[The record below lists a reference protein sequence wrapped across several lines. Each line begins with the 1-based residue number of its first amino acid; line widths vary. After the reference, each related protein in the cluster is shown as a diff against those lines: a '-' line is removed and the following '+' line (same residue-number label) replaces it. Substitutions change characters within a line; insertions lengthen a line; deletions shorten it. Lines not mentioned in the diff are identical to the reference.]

1 MQRLAAVD
9 FHFVDLEAVGRS
21 PVGQLVPISGS
32 DARFGAFTYFA
43 YAPAPLPADV
53 TLASQTW
60 TAVAEAETALGKLD
74 FACAQLPDPRLLI
87 RPALYREALD
97 TSALEGTHGALRDLL
112 EAQLPSAQF
121 LSPEIVE
128 IRAYEQVALIA
139 FELVKSR
146 PISRGFLCE
155 LQENL
160 LKQTD
165 KPPRDLGRLRQDQV
179 WIGPADRPIQ
189 ESRFVPV
196 PPDDRLSAALDE
208 WERWLQAPPPNLSP
222 VLRAALAHYQF
233 ETIHPFGDGNGRLGR
248 LIVVLQL
255 LRDKTLQQPALTVSP
270 WLLKRRLDYQNHL
283 LQVTCTGDWNPWI
296 QFFCRAVKE
305 QCNSLI
311 SNAAVLLNW
320 LRESRQLVNDRR
332 WSGAIHKLLE
342 DLVEWPVITIADAAN
357 RYNVTTV
364 NASRMVGH
372 LTEIGVLKELTGRSY
387 GRVFGA
393 TKVIDIVESI

>member
-1 MQRLAAVD
+1 MDLDAV
-9 FHFVDLEAVGRS
+9 RS
-21 PVGQLVPISGS
+21 STLGELVPISGN
-32 DARFGAFTYFA
+32 DARFGAFDYFA
-43 YAPAPLPADV
+43 YSPAPLPTDV

-60 TAVAEAETALGKLD
+60 TAVAAAETALGKLD

-112 EAQLPSAQF
+112 EAQLPSTQF
-121 LSPEIVE
+121 LSPEIAE
-128 IRAYEQVALIA
+128 IRAYEQVALKA

-146 PISRGFLCE
+146 PVTRGFLCE
-155 LQENL
+155 LQEEL
-160 LKQTD
+160 LKDTE

-189 ESRFVPV
+189 ESRFVPP
-196 PPDDRLSAALDE
+196 PPDDRLLAALDA
-208 WERWLQAPPPNLSP
+208 WERWLQTPPANLSS

-255 LRDKTLQQPALTVSP
+255 LRDKTLKYPALTISP
-270 WLLKRRLDYQNHL
+270 WLLKRRMDYQNHL
-283 LQVTCTGDWNPWI
+283 LQVTCSGDWNAWI
-296 QFFCRAVKE
+296 TFFCLAVQE
-305 QCNSLI
+305 QCDSLI
-311 SNAAVLLNW
+311 SNAALLLSW
-320 LRESRQLVNDRR
+320 LKESRQLVNERR
-332 WSGAIHKLLE
+332 WSGAIHNLLE
-342 DLVEWPVITIADAAN
+342 DLIEWPVITIADAAT
-357 RYNVTTV
+357 RYKVTTV

-372 LTEIGVLKELTGRSY
+372 LVEIGILKELTGRSY

-393 TKVIDIVESI
+393 AKVIDIVERI